1 MIYFFTELFYKLD
14 KISNEWKIKS
24 EYLIIISL
32 MEGQHDEYLFKEIL
46 LTAVVNKLSF
56 VCRWLLNH
64 FQYEDEYIVQVLSK
78 SFEVGNN
85 EIIKT
90 LAWKV
95 TRQFYMRHRK
105 ILEDKATDIY
115 PAYKCGCHNACK
127 KQVCLLTGKK
137 IIAIEW
143 KGKDRSSIPA
153 SFFYFEVKLFSFDD
167 VSKTGNTATGE
178 MKEIM
183 SKITENYGS
192 STCSL
197 HMPEIDGKIASTM
210 FEQHGNL
217 SLICPSPIK
226 STNYG
231 FSHKVSQTNCIQ
243 LFCKRKGYI
252 PLGEKHFPSI
262 IKDQPTDVLQGHSY
276 LASKPL
282 RIGDKICTD
291 TLTGTLGGFY
301 QIAGTYECFLTCAH
315 VLYSLSTL
323 LKPKDD
329 PSNNKTVKVFLD
341 HQLIKSHCG
350 NAFRWAFNHD
360 DPNKTS
366 VDAGLVMI
374 KPLDFFI
381 DTNDIIRDMH
391 GAPHPASILSILFC

>member
-14 KISNEWKIKS
+14 RISNEWKIKS

-32 MEGQHDEYLFKEIL
+32 MKGQHDEYLLEEIL

-64 FQYEDEYIVQVLSK
+64 FQYGDECIVQVLSK

-95 TRQFYMRHRK
+95 TRQFYMRHK
-105 ILEDKATDIY
+105 QILEDKATDIY
-115 PAYKCGCHNACK
+115 PAYKCGCHNACT

-143 KGKDRSSIPA
+143 KGKDRFGMPA
-153 SFFYFEVKLFSFDD
+153 AFFYFEVKLFNFDD
-167 VSKTGNTATGE
+167 VCKTGNTATGE

-183 SKITENYGS
+183 SKITDNIGS
-192 STCSL
+192 STRSL
-197 HMPEIDGKIASTM
+197 YMPEIDGKIASTM
-210 FEQHGNL
+210 FEQHRNL
-217 SLICPSPIK
+217 SLICPSLMK

-231 FSHKVSQTNCIQ
+231 FSHKVSQTHCIQ

-262 IKDQPTDVLQGHSY
+262 IQGHPTDVLQGQSY
-276 LASKPL
+276 LASNPL

-291 TLTGTLGGFY
+291 TKCGTLGGFY
-301 QIAGTYECFLTCAH
+301 RIAGTFECFLTCAH
-315 VLYSLSTL
+315 VLHSLSTL
-323 LKPKDD
+323 LKSKDD
-329 PSNNKTVKVFLD
+329 PSINDRKIEVFLD
-341 HQLIKSHCG
+341 SSKRHCG
-350 NAFRWAFNHD
+350 NALRWVFNHD

-366 VDAGLVMI
+366 VDAGVVMI
-374 KPLDFFI
+374 KQTDFFI
-381 DTNDIIRDMH
+381 DTNDIVRDIH
-391 GAPHPASILSILFC
+391 GAPHPASSLSILFY